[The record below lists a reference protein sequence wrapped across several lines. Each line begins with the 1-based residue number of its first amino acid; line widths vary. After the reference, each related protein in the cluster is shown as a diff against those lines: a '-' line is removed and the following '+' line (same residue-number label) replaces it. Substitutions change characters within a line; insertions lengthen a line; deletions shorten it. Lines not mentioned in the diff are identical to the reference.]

1 MGKYLSIII
10 ILFLSYSCNSPTNKE
25 CDNSKKLYRVFYDQL
40 ERVKESRSDILF
52 KKNYD
57 STNFHLDKLLACYPT
72 NTTLLNQKIGL
83 LSLNKD
89 FQEMITIYDKL
100 LVSDLITAQ
109 QKEEYNFGK
118 FYSMVL
124 SDSVKYKKDIK
135 EYYYTIKNKN
145 LTQLLSNPDVYKDQ
159 PEIYKRMKLSYF
171 FEGRS
176 KTLKTFSPIK
186 DKIPYKFKYDIIKDS
201 LKSPLEFLKDGMDYR

>member
-1 MGKYLSIII
+1 MQQELKLKISEQRYEFALEASSEGIWDLDVKTNQVFFSSQSMKMLGFEEKDSIMSID
-10 ILFLSYSCNSPTNKE
+10 KW
-25 CDNSKKLYRVFYDQL
+25 DNRIHPD
-40 ERVKESRSDILF
+40 DI
-52 KKNYD
+52 
-57 STNFHLDKLLACYPT
+57 
-72 NTTLLNQKIGL
+72 
-83 LSLNKD
+83 
-89 FQEMITIYDKL
+89 E
-100 LVSDLITAQ
+100 
-109 QKEEYNFGK
+109 
-118 FYSMVL
+118 
-124 SDSVKYKKDIK
+124 KYKKDIK